1 MRKFTFV
8 LLIAVTALA
17 VMGCKSKP
25 ASYQDD
31 PRSKVIGAEGIPRPE
46 WMNKT
51 PKSDEFYYVVGDGR
65 LAQTDTA
72 KRGTARSDALAKL
85 SQWKSATVADAM
97 KNYIEEGGTT
107 GNTQALER
115 FEQATITRSNANI
128 SGFNQEE
135 YWVDADGVYHIL
147 FSYPKADLR
156 SDFSQTAQSFQRN
169 EAAAFAE
176 FKADQAFK
184 YLDSMMDKE

>member
-1 MRKFTFV
+1 MRKSAVV

-17 VMGCKSKP
+17 FMGCKSKP
-25 ASYQDD
+25 ETYKDD
-31 PRSKVIGAEGIPRPE
+31 PRSKIIGAEGIPRPE

-51 PKSDEFYYVVGDGR
+51 PQSDEFYYVVGDGR
-65 LAQTDTA
+65 PSQTDTA
-72 KRGTARSDALAKL
+72 RRGTARSDALAKL

-97 KNYIEEGGTT
+97 KNYVEEGGTT

-135 YWVDADGVYHIL
+135 YWVDPDGVYHIL

-156 SDFSQTAQSFQRN
+156 SDFSKTAQEFQRN

-176 FKADQAFK
+176 FKADEAFK
-184 YLDSMMDKE
+184 YLDSMLDRE